1 MFSYTA
7 KTLMENI
14 GKSNN
19 NFQDFLKNPNE
30 YSFFINESIP
40 EEIMHLAAERI
51 INHLYIIDI

>member
-40 EEIMHLAAERI
+40 EEIMRLAAERI
-51 INHLYIIDI
+51 INH

>member
-30 YSFFINESIP
+30 YSFFINESTP
-40 EEIMHLAAERI
+40 EGIVGLAAERI
-51 INHLYIIDI
+51 TNHLYIIDI